1 MSKIICKSL
10 TLGYNGQAVCKGID
24 ITVSGGDYLCVV
36 GDNGSGKSTL
46 TRALLGL
53 VSPMEGELVFEGID
67 RRDIGYLP
75 QRTEGVSD
83 FPATVEE
90 VVRSGCVGHKNFKL
104 FMNGEQKKRVERNM
118 RCMRIT
124 ELAKKPFSSLSGG
137 QQQRALLARALCSA
151 ESVLVLDEPTASL
164 DPKAA
169 EDMYRAVAHLNRDHG
184 ITIIMVTHDMD
195 AVKKYATRVLDMS
208 GEPSSYESV
217 CEFFCCDRD
226 REGEQKND

>member
-1 MSKIICKSL
+1 MSKIICKDL
-10 TLGYNGQAVCKGID
+10 TLGYDGQVVCRGVD
-24 ITVSGGDYLCVV
+24 ITVSGGDYLCVI

-53 VSPMEGELVFEGID
+53 VAPMSGELIFEGVS
-67 RRDIGYLP
+67 RGDIGYLP

-104 FMNGEQKKRVERNM
+104 FMTGEQKKRVERNM
-118 RCMRIT
+118 RCMQIT
-124 ELAKKPFSSLSGG
+124 DLARRPFSTLSGG
-137 QQQRALLARALCSA
+137 QQQRTLLARALCSA

-169 EDMYRAVAHLNRDHG
+169 EDTYRAIEHLNRDHG

-195 AVKKYATRVLDMS
+195 AVRKYATRVLDMS
-208 GEPSSYESV
+208 GAPSSYESV
-217 CEFFCCDRD
+217 GEFLCCERD
-226 REGEQKND
+226 REEGREND